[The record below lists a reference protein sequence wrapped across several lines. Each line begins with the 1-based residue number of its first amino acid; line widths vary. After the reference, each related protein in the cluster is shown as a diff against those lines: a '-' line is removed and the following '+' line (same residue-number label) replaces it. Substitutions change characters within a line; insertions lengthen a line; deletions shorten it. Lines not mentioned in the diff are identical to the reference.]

1 MAGPGL
7 LLSDTGDTSPTG
19 IGTCNVWSC
28 LALFSGCSNS
38 ADTSTALG
46 LGEVLEKVTANVKEH
61 VTLKCYFTNNKSF
74 MALMVCLT
82 PD

>member
-61 VTLKCYFTNNKSF
+61 V
-74 MALMVCLT
+74 LT
-82 PD
+82 VMLL